1 MALLVPGDG
10 PSITD
15 PRNPL
20 SQSTSQRMPLLKA
33 LTSVRALAAL
43 YVALY
48 HLVQPFQLWG
58 PLTPFM
64 SGGFTAVGFFFLL
77 SGFILTYSN
86 GLEYASG
93 RADKRKFW
101 IARFAR
107 VYPIYLLVMLW
118 SGWIGR
124 GIFHQRIHILAFVA
138 DLFMVQSWSIRT
150 VSFFNV
156 PAWSLSVEAF
166 FYLVF
171 PFVVLRLRPR
181 TMKHGMLMFT
191 ASYAVILA
199 IGAVGWYFDPA
210 AAWSDVAWVPGPHN
224 LVFALRRYPLLH
236 LPEFFCGIILGWM
249 YLQTE
254 VSRRFAQIAVWS
266 SLAGLGLALAYSWHM
281 PFLMLHN
288 GLLLPLFALLVIG
301 LTQPNIVSKVL
312 SIAPMLLLGEA
323 SYSFYL
329 IHFNFKEISL
339 TEWGWPT
346 SIANLLPR
354 LLILVPLCIA
364 LHLWVERPARRV
376 ILKWWMART
385 QRAMVAA

>member
-1 MALLVPGDG
+1 
-10 PSITD
+10 
-15 PRNPL
+15 
-20 SQSTSQRMPLLKA
+20 MPLLKA

-64 SGGFTAVGFFFLL
+64 SAGFTAVGFFFLL

-86 GLEYASG
+86 GLDYAAG
-93 RADKRKFW
+93 KADTRKFW
-101 IARFAR
+101 VARFAR
-107 VYPIYLLVMLW
+107 VYPIYFLVMLW
-118 SGWIGR
+118 SGYIGR
-124 GIFHQRIHILAFVA
+124 GIFHQHIHILAFVA
-138 DLFMVQSWSIRT
+138 DLLMIQSWSIRT

-181 TMKHGMLMFT
+181 SVKHGIAMF
-191 ASYAVILA
+191 AGSYAVIIA
-199 IGAVGWYFDPA
+199 IGVVGLIYDPQ
-210 AAWSDVAWVPGPHN
+210 AAWSDVNWVPGPHN

-249 YLQTE
+249 YLQSK
-254 VSRRFAQIAVWS
+254 VSRRFAQIAVYS
-266 SLAGLGLALAYSWHM
+266 SLAGLGITLALSWHM

-301 LTQPNIVSKVL
+301 LTQRNLVSRAL
-312 SIAPMLLLGEA
+312 SVAPMLLLGEA

-329 IHFNFKEISL
+329 IHFNLKEISL
-339 TEWGWPT
+339 SDWGWPT
-346 SIANLLPR
+346 SIANLAPR
-354 LLILVPLCIA
+354 LLILVPLCVG
-364 LHLWVERPARRV
+364 LHLWVERPARRLV
-376 ILKWWMART
+376 LQWWTAR
-385 QRAMVAA
+385 QRRALVAA

>member
-1 MALLVPGDG
+1 
-10 PSITD
+10 
-15 PRNPL
+15 
-20 SQSTSQRMPLLKA
+20 MPLLKA

-43 YVALY
+43 YVAMY
-48 HLVQPFQLWG
+48 HLVQPYQLWG

-93 RADKRKFW
+93 KADTRRFW

-107 VYPIYLLVMLW
+107 VYPIYFLVMLW
-118 SGWIGR
+118 SGYINR
-124 GIFHQRIHILAFVA
+124 GSFRQHIHIFAFIA
-138 DLFMVQSWSIRT
+138 DLLMVQSWSIRT

-181 TMKHGMLMFT
+181 SLKVGLLMF
-191 ASYAVILA
+191 AVSYAAILA
-199 IGAVGWYFDPA
+199 IGAVGLIVDPQA
-210 AAWSDVAWVPGPHN
+210 SWSDVDWSPGAHN

-249 YLQTE
+249 YLQSS
-254 VSRRFAQIAVWS
+254 VSVRFAQVAVWS
-266 SLAGLGLALAYSWHM
+266 SLAGLGIALALSWHM
-281 PFLMLHN
+281 PFLVLHN
-288 GLLLPLFALLVIG
+288 GLLMPLFALLVIG
-301 LTQPNIVSKVL
+301 LTQPNFVSKSL
-312 SIAPMLLLGEA
+312 SVAPMLLLGEA

-329 IHFNFKEISL
+329 IHFNFKEITLRS
-339 TEWGWPT
+339 WGWAT
-346 SIANLLPR
+346 SVANLVPR
-354 LLILVPLCIA
+354 LLILVPLCVC
-364 LHLWVERPARRV
+364 LHLWVERPARRL
-376 ILKWWMART
+376 ILQWWSARR
-385 QRAMVAA
+385 QRAMVAV